1 MNKESLIK
9 DKVDFKAIGE
19 KISHEVAAKMVK
31 DHHDKHTLDD
41 SSSYIIG
48 RDAIEMIISQPG
60 CVGIRFFDALNE
72 EGKKTLVYVGIDAK
86 GKSIVEITTVNEEGR
101 LNIIKASVGD
111 HLLVPKP
118 VNWLD

>member
-1 MNKESLIK
+1 MNKESLIN
-9 DKVDFKAIGE
+9 DKLDFQAIGGE
-19 KISHEVAAKMVK
+19 ISHDLASKMVK
-31 DHHDKHTLDD
+31 DHHDKYTLED
-41 SSSYIIG
+41 SHSYIIG
-48 RDAIEMIISQPG
+48 KNAIDMIISQPG